1 MRVEDAGASRAKNAQ
16 SRAFLIT
23 ACLGSLVFL
32 AVSFGPGLTIHKYR
46 WSFASLIPVLWA
58 VFALRGLFF
67 IRPLHY
73 VLFALALLFHDLGAY
88 GGYAWHLIGL
98 EFDWCVHFTFGLVGA
113 LMFARWLNARVGV
126 SGGPLYLL
134 TVLSVGGV
142 SALHEIME
150 AGTSMYLGEYGMQ
163 YVGPDNP
170 FDSQTDMLSGV
181 LGAVTAAASVWVAA
195 RLRGRE
201 QVARS

>member
-1 MRVEDAGASRAKNAQ
+1 MGSTDLPAGDKKPGETRS
-16 SRAFLIT
+16 FPIV

-32 AVSFGPGLTIHKYR
+32 AVSFAPQITVHKYR
-46 WSFASLIPVLWA
+46 WSFASLIPVLWI
-58 VFALRGLFF
+58 VFALRRVFF

-73 VLFALALLFHDLGAY
+73 ALFALALLFHDLGAF
-88 GGYAWHLIGL
+88 GGYSWYPLGL

-113 LMFARWLNARVGV
+113 LMFARWLSARVGV
-126 SGGPLYLL
+126 RGGALYLL
-134 TVLSVGGV
+134 TILSVGGV

-181 LGAVTAAASVWVAA
+181 LGACTAAVLLRISA
-195 RLRGRE
+195 RKRDVDR
-201 QVARS
+201 A

>member
-1 MRVEDAGASRAKNAQ
+1 VSNTKPSDT
-16 SRAFLIT
+16 RAFLVT

-32 AVSFGPGLTIHKYR
+32 AVSFAPGVTVHKYR
-46 WSFASLIPVLWA
+46 WSFASLIPVLWI
-58 VFALRGLFF
+58 VFALRGVFF

-73 VLFALALLFHDLGAY
+73 ALFALALLFHDLGAF
-88 GGYAWHLIGL
+88 GGYSWYPLGL

-113 LMFARWLNARVGV
+113 LMFARWLDARVGV
-126 SGGPLYLL
+126 RGGALYLL
-134 TVLSVGGV
+134 AVLCVGGM

-170 FDSQTDMLSGV
+170 FDSQTDMLSGI
-181 LGAVTAAASVWVAA
+181 LGATVAA
-195 RLRGRE
+195 VSVGIASRRRQKASE
-201 QVARS
+201 QRA